1 MKKKKFNKIVF
12 LLDETGSMDS
22 IKTDTIGGFNTFL
35 EKQQKHDKEM
45 KFTLTLFNSS
55 KIEKRYKNEP
65 IKNVEKLNE
74 KNYQP
79 GYLTPLYDAIGKT
92 ITKLKN
98 KKNVLFIILTD
109 GEENDSKEYN
119 KESITKLIKEKEE
132 KYNWKFLFLGVG
144 IDGFAEASKMGLE
157 QGYSANS
164 LKASQVFHELADA
177 TIKYQKKGKLEF
189 DDAGLK

>member
-144 IDGFAEASKMGLE
+144 IDGFAEASKMGLA

-164 LKASQVFHELADA
+164 LKTSQVFHELADA